1 MRQFF
6 NIVIPAS
13 STAFVKQTFPKP
25 VRKFK
30 IMAAQGIKIAMPD
43 ENGDLGD
50 QVFNVTSGN
59 IFADF
64 DLQTANA
71 GAGVSN
77 LYFALISAADSSRTI
92 SLTVDEYGSR
102 DDPGY
107 YL

>member
-1 MRQFF
+1 MQQFF
-6 NIVIPAS
+6 NIVIPKNS
-13 STAFVKQTFPKP
+13 SEFVKQTFQKP

-30 IMAAQGIKIAMPD
+30 VMAAQGIKIALPD
-43 ENGDLGD
+43 ENGNPSN
-50 QVFNVTSGN
+50 QVFNITSGN

-92 SLTVDEYGSR
+92 YMTVDEYGSR